1 MSFALPEQAARV
13 QAPHKQ
19 AVRAAP
25 EQLRARARSGPLWV
39 LLVVAILAAVGVAAA
54 LLSPLGQTLFPVHRA
69 QRSGD
74 PARTYLVTEAVDR
87 RQMQPV
93 WTLVN
98 LSGLTRICEK
108 ARAYTV
114 VRQIDGAGSV
124 PTRFIVYCRDQ
135 GFWVVQADAEADRY
149 LTLGPVAT
157 VEEAEALLDQ
167 KGNFL
172 WDARRPPQR
181 TVRSTRDAGG

>member
-1 MSFALPEQAARV
+1 MSFALPNHAARAGV
-13 QAPHKQ
+13 PQKRGATRAPD
-19 AVRAAP
+19 RRP
-25 EQLRARARSGPLWV
+25 GRARSGLFRV
-39 LLVVAILAAVGVAAA
+39 LLLVAILAAVGLAAA
-54 LLSPLGQTLFPVHRA
+54 LLLPAGLALHPARQA
-69 QRSGD
+69 RSSD

-114 VRQIDGAGSV
+114 VRQIDGAGAV